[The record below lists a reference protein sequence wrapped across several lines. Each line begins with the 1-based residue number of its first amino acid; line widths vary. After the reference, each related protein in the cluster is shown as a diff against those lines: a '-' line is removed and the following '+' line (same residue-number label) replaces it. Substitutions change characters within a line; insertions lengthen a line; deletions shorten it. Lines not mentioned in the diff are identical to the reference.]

1 MDILPVENVTRIV
14 EMPRHND
21 GELPQRR
28 RQPQRKRE
36 QIAPVAVYTPD
47 GHVEEK
53 PVSKIDIVG

>member
-28 RQPQRKRE
+28 QPQRKRE
-36 QIAPVAVYTPD
+36 KIAPVAVYTSN

-53 PVSKIDIVG
+53 PVSKIDVVG

>member
-1 MDILPVENVTRIV
+1 MDILPIENVTRIV

-28 RQPQRKRE
+28 QPQRKRE
-36 QIAPVAVYTPD
+36 KFAPVAVYTPD

-53 PVSKIDIVG
+53 PVSKIDVVG